1 MQSERTLRRKI
12 KKELDS
18 LQMLHSNS
26 DSIEVEKIADTSH
39 YFLPK
44 KKGTFSTSP
53 TEPYIVTYTLQLY
66 YNSASSSYIY
76 ICTYIQTFPN

>member
-39 YFLPK
+39 DTPSI
-44 KKGTFSTSP
+44 STSDLSQ
-53 TEPYIVTYTLQLY
+53 TTQTVT
-66 YNSASSSYIY
+66 IG
-76 ICTYIQTFPN
+76 C